1 MSAPVRTRFCP
12 SPTGL
17 VHVGLIRTALFNW
30 AHARHTGGT
39 FVFRIE
45 DTDASRDSE
54 DSYRHLLD
62 SLRWLGLDW
71 DEGPEVGGPHG
82 PYRQSERHEIYA
94 DVAAK
99 LLAAGHAYES
109 FSTNEEVDARR
120 RAAGQD
126 TKLGY
131 DNHDRFLTDEQKAA
145 FRAEGRQPVLRLKMP
160 DEDLTWTDLVRGE
173 VRFAAGAV
181 PDFVLVRGNGV
192 PLYPFV
198 NPVDDALMGITDV
211 LRGEDLLPSTPR
223 QLALYA
229 ALTDIGV
236 AQGTPRFGHL
246 PLVTG
251 EGTKKLSKR
260 DPTSNLDVYRERGFL
275 PEGLVNYLALLG
287 WSIAEDRDIFSPAE
301 MVEAFDVT
309 RVSANPARFDLKK
322 AEAINAT
329 HLRALPVGDFT
340 ARVVP
345 YLAAAGLVSDPP
357 TGRAAARPRGDR
369 PARPGA
375 DDRAVRRGRP
385 ARVPVRRRRRDRGG
399 RGRQAPAAGGR
410 RDPRRGDG
418 GPAGAAGVV
427 DAGDRGGA
435 QGRPRRGAGPQAP
448 AGVRPGAGGRQ
459 RPHGLPA
466 ALRVDGTAGPRAHA
480 RAPGRSP
487 CADRATAGRMTYPG
501 AGFPADEGP
510 YTGPPPMLPPRPAAL
525 AATDLAATA
534 WPQQPG
540 PLVPATASRLVPAT
554 GVVPAAA
561 PPRRPRRCAGP
572 RRPAPRRTSSR
583 SRTCSA
589 MRSRDWAWWRPLL
602 GLLLVAVVYVVAA
615 TVVVVL
621 TLLTGVGTDF
631 AQLDLVDP
639 LTLLVTNLSLIV
651 AIPVVWLAWVTAHG
665 MRPGWSS
672 SVLARLR
679 WRLVLPYSL
688 LALGTLGAGIGLSV
702 LAGVPVRG
710 RAGDRAGRLV
720 RLAAAGRRPDHAA
733 AVGRGGVP
741 LPRVP
746 EPGHRRRGCATRR
759 PAR

>member
-1 MSAPVRTRFCP
+1 MREVRTRFCP

-54 DSYRHLLD
+54 ESYRHLLD

-126 TKLGY
+126 PKLGY
-131 DNHDRFLTDEQKAA
+131 DNHDRFLTEEQKAA

-198 NPVDDALMGITDV
+198 NPVDDALMGVTDV

-236 AQGTPRFGHL
+236 ASGTPRFGHL

-287 WSIAEDRDIFSPAE
+287 WSIAEDRDIFSVAE
-301 MVEAFDVT
+301 FVEAFDVT

-329 HLRALPVGDFT
+329 HLRALPVEEFT
-340 ARVVP
+340 VRVVP
-345 YLAAAGLVSDPP
+345 YLAAAGLVSEPP
-357 TGRAAARPRGDR
+357 TAEQQRILEAIAPLAQERMVVLSDAVGLLGFLFVDDVEVEEAAAAKHLRP
-369 PARPGA
+369 
-375 DDRAVRRGRP
+375 DD
-385 ARVPVRRRRRDRGG
+385 
-399 RGRQAPAAGGR
+399 AAIL
-410 RDPRRGDG
+410 D
-418 GPAGAAGVV
+418 
-427 DAGDRGGA
+427 
-435 QGRPRRGAGPQAP
+435 
-448 AGVRPGAGGRQ
+448 
-459 RPHGLPA
+459 
-466 ALRVDGTAGPRAHA
+466 
-480 RAPGRSP
+480 
-487 CADRATAGRMTYPG
+487 
-501 AGFPADEGP
+501 
-510 YTGPPPMLPPRPAAL
+510 
-525 AATDLAATA
+525 AATA
-534 WPQQPG
+534 ALQELPDWSTPAIEEALKAALVDGLGLKPRQAFG
-540 PLVPATASRLVPAT
+540 PVRVAVSGRTVS
-554 GVVPAAA
+554 
-561 PPRRPRRCAGP
+561 PPLYE
-572 RRPAPRRTSSR
+572 S
-583 SRTCSA
+583 
-589 MRSRDWAWWRPLL
+589 MELL
-602 GLLLVAVVYVVAA
+602 GRERSLRRLTAA
-615 TVVVVL
+615 RTL
-621 TLLTGVGTDF
+621 TE
-631 AQLDLVDP
+631 
-639 LTLLVTNLSLIV
+639 
-651 AIPVVWLAWVTAHG
+651 
-665 MRPGWSS
+665 RP
-672 SVLARLR
+672 
-679 WRLVLPYSL
+679 P
-688 LALGTLGAGIGLSV
+688 AG
-702 LAGVPVRG
+702 
-710 RAGDRAGRLV
+710 
-720 RLAAAGRRPDHAA
+720 
-733 AVGRGGVP
+733 
-741 LPRVP
+741 
-746 EPGHRRRGCATRR
+746 
-759 PAR
+759 